1 MYLEDHIYQCDIAK
15 YFKISPALVS
25 KLVKES
31 EKEPKKNIQLKLKEK
46 DEKEKKKAVKKV
58 VEEMLANSVPIVK
71 AEMVVEALLQ
81 KENLSLSV
89 VQVRTI
95 MKDDLGLGYR
105 MSRKVPVQGNSE
117 RCLVLRQQY
126 AMHML
131 PLLKEGKRILN
142 LDESWLNESNF
153 TRQIWVPP

>member
-1 MYLEDHIYQCDIAK
+1 
-15 YFKISPALVS
+15 
-25 KLVKES
+25 
-31 EKEPKKNIQLKLKEK
+31 
-46 DEKEKKKAVKKV
+46 
-58 VEEMLANSVPIVK
+58 MLANSVPIVK
-71 AEMVVEALLQ
+71 AEMVVEELLL

-142 LDESWLNESNF
+142 IDESWLNESNF